1 MRHRSHLSL
10 AAVLLLAV
18 LGTGACGSDSSGA
31 QAGKAGACGSVS
43 DLHLVKTGTLTI
55 ATDTPAY
62 PPWFEDNKPANGKG
76 FESAVASAVAKQLG
90 FAKGKVKWTTE
101 PFDNAIK
108 PGDKNFDFD
117 INEVSISADRAKVVS
132 FSTGY
137 YDVNQAVAGYK
148 DSAASTA
155 TKVSDL
161 KKLKLGAQV
170 GTTSLDYI
178 NDVIKPDTAPFV
190 YNDNNAAKAALN
202 AKQIDAI
209 VLDLPTA
216 LYVTSSEIKNT
227 VVIGQLP
234 TTGTKPEQ
242 FGLVLQKGNSLKTC
256 VDKALATLKSNG
268 TLDSIRQKY
277 LADAVAPTLSDG

>member
-1 MRHRSHLSL
+1 MRHRAHMSL
-10 AAVLLLAV
+10 AVVLLLAA
-18 LGTGACGSDSSGA
+18 LGTAACASDSNDA
-31 QAGKAGACGSVS
+31 QAGTPGSCGSTS
-43 DLHLVKTGTLTI
+43 DLHLVKAGTLTI
-55 ATDTPAY
+55 GTDSPAY
-62 PPWFEDNKPANGKG
+62 PPWYENNKPSNGKG
-76 FESAVASAVAKQLG
+76 YESAVAYAVAKQLG
-90 FAKGKVKWTTE
+90 FAAGKVKWTTV

-108 PGDKNFDFD
+108 PGSKSFDFD
-117 INEVSISADRAKVVS
+117 INQVSISSDRAKVVD

-148 DSAASTA
+148 DSAAAAA

-178 NDVIKPDTAPFV
+178 NNVIKPDTQPYV

-242 FGLVLQKGNSLKTC
+242 FGLVLQMGNSLKTC
-256 VDKALATLKSNG
+256 VDRALAALKSNG
-268 TLDSIRQKY
+268 TIESIRQRY